1 MNTEPSLLL
10 RAIPR
15 LAGHRLLVIG
25 DVILDEYLT
34 GNAARLSREAPI
46 PVLEFAGRRVIPGGA
61 ANPAMNIAALGSA
74 VTQIGLVGDDEAGR
88 ELIARLREAGID
100 ASGIVTDRTRCTT
113 QKTRIVSQ
121 GSLRFPQQLARL
133 DRVARHTPPPDV
145 EAALIRQIRIA
156 APAADAVLVS
166 DYRNGML
173 TPAIVRAARAAA
185 DENGI
190 LLVVDSQGELDKY
203 RGYHIVRANHRDA
216 AAYLR
221 RPLRAE
227 ADFESA
233 TADLLEHLEAR
244 GVVIG
249 RGAQGVS
256 LRGRNT
262 PYCHFPAANP
272 TEVFDVAGEGDTSVA
287 VLALGIVAGLNLAQ
301 AARLANF
308 AAGLVVRKLGN
319 ATPSPAELRQAVEGG
334 EAELGV

>member
-133 DRVARHTPPPDV
+133 GTHTGKRLLRMAR
-145 EAALIRQIRIA
+145 R
-156 APAADAVLVS
+156 
-166 DYRNGML
+166 
-173 TPAIVRAARAAA
+173 
-185 DENGI
+185 
-190 LLVVDSQGELDKY
+190 
-203 RGYHIVRANHRDA
+203 
-216 AAYLR
+216 
-221 RPLRAE
+221 
-227 ADFESA
+227 
-233 TADLLEHLEAR
+233 
-244 GVVIG
+244 
-249 RGAQGVS
+249 
-256 LRGRNT
+256 
-262 PYCHFPAANP
+262 
-272 TEVFDVAGEGDTSVA
+272 
-287 VLALGIVAGLNLAQ
+287 
-301 AARLANF
+301 
-308 AAGLVVRKLGN
+308 
-319 ATPSPAELRQAVEGG
+319 
-334 EAELGV
+334 